1 MGLRKT
7 FLWLMMTGFAVVG
20 LKVCHLIYGAMIEP
34 VAVAAHA
41 TMRGGDLKGK
51 NVVVSGAG
59 TIGNLVAQFAKAR
72 GAKRVLITDVSD
84 SDLKSLV
91 NVV

>member
-1 MGLRKT
+1 MLPEGMSLD
-7 FLWLMMTGFAVVG
+7 
-20 LKVCHLIYGAMIEP
+20 YGAMIEP

-59 TIGNLVAQFAKAR
+59 TIGNPWR
-72 GAKRVLITDVSD
+72 S
-84 SDLKSLV
+84 SLRQEEP
-91 NVV
+91 NGFLLPM